1 MRAYRFRL
9 YPDRLQDEAL
19 RHHLWLSKELWNRML
34 DFSKSKYKREKKFA
48 SKKELREMVKG
59 QGLFSQVAQELVDR
73 LVDATWRFVRMKRDC
88 KDCGF
93 PRFKSFDRL
102 KSLCYPQM
110 GFKFENNRLKV
121 TPFGE
126 IKLKLH
132 RQVKGKIKTLALK
145 REPSGKWFT
154 IFTVEEAATQFCSNQ
169 GTSVG
174 VDLGLSTFAVASDGS
189 IITNPRHIKKHE
201 RKIALLGRQLS
212 RKKKGSRNRFKAKV
226 KLARA
231 YEKLSNSRRDFL
243 HKTSRR
249 LVNQYGLISLEN
261 LNIKGMVQEKYGKQ
275 INDAGWGTL
284 ASMLCYKADSAGCRV
299 VFVNPEGTT
308 QQCSQCGTVVPKSL
322 ADRVHN
328 CPCCGLLLDRD
339 LNAARNILKRCT
351 VGHTEINAC
360 GAILNGVA
368 LKQEALTLLGVGV
381 CHEYAKSA
389 VTPVKLL
396 RLSTR
401 KHLQRVL

>member
-1 MRAYRFRL
+1 L
-9 YPDRLQDEAL
+9 YPNRLQDEAL

-34 DFSKSKYKREKKFA
+34 DFSKSKYKSERKFA

-73 LVDATWRFVRMKRDC
+73 LVDATWRFIRMKREG

-110 GFKFENNRLKV
+110 GFKIVGNRLKV

-132 RQVKGKIKTLALK
+132 RQIKGNVKTLTLK
-145 REPSGKWFT
+145 REPSGKWFA
-154 IFTVEEAATQFCSNQ
+154 IFTAEDAVTSCLKGEVE
-169 GTSVG
+169 VG
-174 VDLGLSTFAVASDGS
+174 IDLGLSKFAVASDGL
-189 IITNPRHIKKHE
+189 IIANPRHIKKYE
-201 RKIALLGRQLS
+201 RKIAVLGRRLS

-231 YEKLSNSRRDFL
+231 YETLGNARKDFL
-243 HKTSRR
+243 HKTSRS
-249 LVNQYGLISLEN
+249 LVSRYSLISLEN
-261 LNIKGMVQEKYGKQ
+261 LNIKGMVQEKFGKQ

-284 ASMLCYKADSAGCRV
+284 ASMLCYKAENAGCKI
-299 VFVNPEGTT
+299 VFVNPKGTT
-308 QQCSQCGTVVPKSL
+308 QECSRCGTVVPKTL
-322 ADRVHN
+322 AVRVHN
-328 CPCCGLLLDRD
+328 CPSCGLVLDRD
-339 LNAARNILKRCT
+339 LNAAYNILKRCT

-360 GAILNGVA
+360 GAIPSGVA
-368 LKQEALTLLGVGV
+368 LKQEALTL
-381 CHEYAKSA
+381 
-389 VTPVKLL
+389 
-396 RLSTR
+396 
-401 KHLQRVL
+401 